1 MRMPR
6 TVALSA
12 MMRTRRAK
20 AREVGTFGGELAGE
34 MEIGF
39 NCIFYSEGFEGLG
52 RMGLKRESLTHVEEL
67 LTESHQAVSVICC
80 GGAHAED
87 ACNE

>member
-39 NCIFYSEGFEGLG
+39 NCIFILRALRDWVGW
-52 RMGLKRESLTHVEEL
+52 V
-67 LTESHQAVSVICC
+67 
-80 GGAHAED
+80 
-87 ACNE
+87 